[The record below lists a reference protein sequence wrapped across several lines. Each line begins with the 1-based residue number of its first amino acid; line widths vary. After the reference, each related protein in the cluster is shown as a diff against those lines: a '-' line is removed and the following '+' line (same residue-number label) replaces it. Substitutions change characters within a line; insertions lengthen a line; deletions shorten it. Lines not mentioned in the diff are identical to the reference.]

1 MKKRMKAFISGVMVV
16 AAGFLVACST
26 GETDTENA
34 NADTDANEVIRIGSM
49 FELTGAA
56 AEYGISMND
65 AVGMAVAEINEAGGI
80 DGKTVEVVE
89 RDIASD
95 EAQAAQATISLATEE
110 EVTAIIG
117 PALTGT
123 FQAAIPAANQ
133 YEVPII
139 SPSATDDGVLQDD
152 SGNVHPYAY
161 RTSFTNSF
169 QGGALAQFAN
179 ENLGATKAVIF
190 GDNSS
195 DYAQGLT
202 ETFQEAFEGEIVSI
216 ENFTADQ
223 SDFSATLTNIADMD
237 FDVLYLPGYYEQAGP
252 IVKQAREMGIDQPI
266 LGPDG
271 LGNTKMV
278 ELAGA
283 ENMNDVYYTSHFVV
297 ESEDPAIQEFVAN
310 YKEFTGNDP
319 DMFTGLAYDAVFITK
334 EAIERAGST
343 DSAAINEELEN
354 TENFAGITGTFS
366 FDEKHDPVKTVSII
380 EIQNGEPVEI
390 YEVNPE

>member
-1 MKKRMKAFISGVMVV
+1 MNKKIKGVMSGIMV
-16 AAGFLVACST
+16 AAVGFLVACSN
-26 GETDTENA
+26 GETENTG
-34 NADTDANEVIRIGSM
+34 ADGDSEDVIRIGSM

-65 AVGMAVAEINEAGGI
+65 AVSMAVAEVNEAGGI
-80 DGKTVEVVE
+80 DGKTVEVIE

-95 EAQAAQATISLATEE
+95 EAQAAQAAISLATDEN
-110 EVTAIIG
+110 VSTIIG

-139 SPSATDDGVLQDD
+139 SPSATDDGVLQDE
-152 SGNVHPYAY
+152 SGNVHPFAY

-179 ENLGATKAVIF
+179 ENLNASKAVIF

-202 ETFQEAFEGEIVSI
+202 QTFQEAFEGDIVSV
-216 ENFTADQ
+216 ENFSSDQ
-223 SDFSATLTNIADMD
+223 TDFSATLTNIVDMD

-252 IVKQAREMGIDQPI
+252 IVKQAREMGINQPI

-278 ELAGA
+278 ELAGSD
-283 ENMNDVYYTSHFVV
+283 NMNDVYYTSHFVV
-297 ESEDPAIQEFVAN
+297 ESEEPEIQEFVEN

-319 DMFTGLAYDAVFITK
+319 DMFTGLAYDAVYITK
-334 EAIERAGST
+334 EAIERAGSL
-343 DSAAINEELEN
+343 DAVAINEELEK

-366 FDEKHDPVKTVSII
+366 FDENHDPVKTVSII

-390 YEVNPE
+390 FEVIPE

>member
-1 MKKRMKAFISGVMVV
+1 MKNRMKRFVSGAMVV
-16 AAGFLVACST
+16 VAGLMVACSN
-26 GETDTENA
+26 GETEDSTADAEN
-34 NADTDANEVIRIGSM
+34 VIRIGSM

-65 AVGMAVAEINEAGGI
+65 AVKMAVAEINDAGGV
-80 DGKTVEVVE
+80 DGKTIEIIE

-95 EAQAAQATISLATEE
+95 EAQASQAALSLVSDENVST
-110 EVTAIIG
+110 IIG

-152 SGNVHPYAY
+152 NGNVHPFAF

-202 ETFQEAFEGEIVSI
+202 QTFQDAFNGEIVSI

-223 SDFSATLTNIADMD
+223 TDFSATLTNIADMD
-237 FDVLYLPGYYEQAGP
+237 FDVLYLPGYYEQAGT
-252 IVKQAREMGIDQPI
+252 IVKQAREIGIDQPI
-266 LGPDG
+266 VGPDG
-271 LGNTKMV
+271 LGNTRMV
-278 ELAGA
+278 DLAGT

-297 ESEDPAIQEFVAN
+297 ESDDPAVQEFVQN
-310 YKEFTGNDP
+310 YKDFTGNDP
-319 DMFTGLAYDAVFITK
+319 DMFTGLAYDAVYITK

-343 DSAAINEELEN
+343 DPVAVNAEIEK
-354 TENFAGITGTFS
+354 TENFAGITGTYS

-380 EIQNGEPVEI
+380 KIQKGKPVDI
-390 YEVNPE
+390 FEVNPE

>member
-1 MKKRMKAFISGVMVV
+1 MKNRMKRFVSGAMVV
-16 AAGFLVACST
+16 VAGLMVACSN
-26 GETDTENA
+26 GETEDSTADAEN
-34 NADTDANEVIRIGSM
+34 VIRIGSM

-65 AVGMAVAEINEAGGI
+65 AVKMAVAEINDAGGV
-80 DGKTVEVVE
+80 DGKTIEIIE

-95 EAQAAQATISLATEE
+95 EAQASQAALSLVSDENVST
-110 EVTAIIG
+110 IIG

-152 SGNVHPYAY
+152 NGNVHPYAF

-179 ENLGATKAVIF
+179 ENLGATKAIIF

-202 ETFQEAFEGEIVSI
+202 QTFQDAFVGEIVSI

-223 SDFSATLTNIADMD
+223 TDFSATLTNISDMD

-266 LGPDG
+266 VGPDG

-278 ELAGA
+278 DLAGS
-283 ENMNDVYYTSHFVV
+283 ENMNDVFYTSHFVV
-297 ESEDPAIQEFVAN
+297 ESDEPAIQAFVQN
-310 YKEFTGNDP
+310 YKDFTGNDP
-319 DMFTGLAYDAVFITK
+319 DMFTGLAYDAVYITK
-334 EAIERAGST
+334 EAIERAE
-343 DSAAINEELEN
+343 SANPKDVNAEIEK
-354 TENFAGITGTFS
+354 TEDFIGITGTYS

-380 EIQNGEPVEI
+380 EIQNGDPVNI
-390 YEVNPE
+390 FEVNPE

>member
-1 MKKRMKAFISGVMVV
+1 MMKRMKSIVSGAMVV
-16 AAGFLVACST
+16 VAGLMVACSN
-26 GETDTENA
+26 GETENGS
-34 NADTDANEVIRIGSM
+34 ADADSENVIRIGSM

-65 AVGMAVAEINEAGGI
+65 AVSMAVAEINDAGGI
-80 DGKTVEVVE
+80 DGKTVEIIE

-95 EAQAAQATISLATEE
+95 EAQASQAAISL
-110 EVTAIIG
+110 VTDENVTTIIG

-152 SGNVHPYAY
+152 DGNVHPFAF

-179 ENLGATKAVIF
+179 ENLDASKAVIF

-202 ETFQEAFEGEIVSI
+202 QTFQDAFVGEIVSI

-223 SDFSATLTNIADMD
+223 TDFSATLTNIADMD

-271 LGNTKMV
+271 LGNTRMA
-278 ELAGA
+278 ELAGS

-297 ESEDPAIQEFVAN
+297 ESDDPEIQEFVEN
-310 YKEFTGNDP
+310 YKNFTGNDP
-319 DMFTGLAYDAVFITK
+319 DMFTGLAYDAVYITK
-334 EAIERAGST
+334 EAIERAGT
-343 DSAAINEELEN
+343 ADSVAVNAEIEK
-354 TENFAGITGTFS
+354 TENFAGITGTYS

-380 EIQNGEPVEI
+380 EIQNGGPTDI
-390 YEVNPE
+390 FEVNPE

>member
-1 MKKRMKAFISGVMVV
+1 MMKRMKRFVQGAMVV
-16 AAGFLVACST
+16 AAGLMVACSN
-26 GETDTENA
+26 GETDSTT
-34 NADTDANEVIRIGSM
+34 ADTDSENVIRIGSM

-65 AVGMAVAEINEAGGI
+65 AVKMAVAEINDAGGV
-80 DGKTVEVVE
+80 DGKTIEIIE

-95 EAQAAQATISLATEE
+95 EAQASQAALSLVADENVST
-110 EVTAIIG
+110 IIG

-152 SGNVHPYAY
+152 NGNVHPYAF

-179 ENLGATKAVIF
+179 ENLNASKAVVF

-202 ETFQEAFEGEIVSI
+202 QTFQDAFVGEIVAI
-216 ENFTADQ
+216 ENFTSDQ
-223 SDFSATLTNIADMD
+223 TDFSATLTNIANMN

-266 LGPDG
+266 IGPDG
-271 LGNTKMV
+271 LGNTRMV
-278 ELAGA
+278 DLAGT

-297 ESEDPAIQEFVAN
+297 ESDDPAVQEFVQN
-310 YKEFTGNDP
+310 YKDFTGNDP
-319 DMFTGLAYDAVFITK
+319 DMFTGLAYDAVYITK

-343 DSAAINEELEN
+343 DPVAVNAEIEK
-354 TENFAGITGTFS
+354 TENFAGITGTYS

-380 EIQNGEPVEI
+380 KIQKGKPVDI
-390 YEVNPE
+390 FEVNPE

>member
-1 MKKRMKAFISGVMVV
+1 MKRFVQGAMVV
-16 AAGFLVACST
+16 AAGLMVACSN
-26 GETDTENA
+26 GKTDSTTADADSEN
-34 NADTDANEVIRIGSM
+34 VIRIGSM

-65 AVGMAVAEINEAGGI
+65 AVKMAVAEINDAGGV
-80 DGKTVEVVE
+80 DGKTIEIIE

-95 EAQAAQATISLATEE
+95 EAQASQAALSLVADENVST
-110 EVTAIIG
+110 IIG

-152 SGNVHPYAY
+152 NGNVHPYAF

-179 ENLGATKAVIF
+179 ENLNASKAVVF

-202 ETFQEAFEGEIVSI
+202 QTFQDAFVGEIVAI
-216 ENFTADQ
+216 ENFTSDQ
-223 SDFSATLTNIADMD
+223 TDFSATLTNIANMN

-266 LGPDG
+266 IGPDG
-271 LGNTKMV
+271 LGNTRMV
-278 ELAGA
+278 DLAGT

-297 ESEDPAIQEFVAN
+297 ESDDPAVQEFVQN
-310 YKEFTGNDP
+310 YKDFTGNDP
-319 DMFTGLAYDAVFITK
+319 DMFTGLAYDAVYITK
-334 EAIERAGST
+334 EAIERAGSS
-343 DSAAINEELEN
+343 DPVAVNAEIEK
-354 TENFAGITGTFS
+354 TENFAGITGTYS

-380 EIQNGEPVEI
+380 KIQKGKPVDI
-390 YEVNPE
+390 FEVNPE

>member
-1 MKKRMKAFISGVMVV
+1 MVV
-16 AAGFLVACST
+16 AAGLMVACSN
-26 GETDTENA
+26 GKTDSTTED
-34 NADTDANEVIRIGSM
+34 ADSENVIRIGSM

-65 AVGMAVAEINEAGGI
+65 AVKMAVAEINDAGGV
-80 DGKTVEVVE
+80 DGKTIEIIE

-95 EAQAAQATISLATEE
+95 EAQASQAALSLVADENVST
-110 EVTAIIG
+110 IIG

-152 SGNVHPYAY
+152 NGNVHPYAF

-179 ENLGATKAVIF
+179 ENLNASKAVVF

-202 ETFQEAFEGEIVSI
+202 QTFQDAFVGEIVAI
-216 ENFTADQ
+216 ENFTSDQ
-223 SDFSATLTNIADMD
+223 TDFSATLTNIANMN

-266 LGPDG
+266 IGPDG
-271 LGNTKMV
+271 LGNTRMV
-278 ELAGA
+278 DLAGT

-297 ESEDPAIQEFVAN
+297 ESDDPAVQEFVQN
-310 YKEFTGNDP
+310 YKDFTGNDP
-319 DMFTGLAYDAVFITK
+319 DMFTGLAYDAVYITK

-343 DSAAINEELEN
+343 DPVAVNAEIEK
-354 TENFAGITGTFS
+354 TENFAGITGTYS

-380 EIQNGEPVEI
+380 KIQKGKPVDI
-390 YEVNPE
+390 FEVNPE

>member
-1 MKKRMKAFISGVMVV
+1 MMKRMKSIVSGVMVV
-16 AAGFLVACST
+16 AAGLMVACSN
-26 GETDTENA
+26 GETENGA
-34 NADTDANEVIRIGSM
+34 ADADSENVIRIGSM

-65 AVGMAVAEINEAGGI
+65 AVSMAVAEINDAGGI
-80 DGKTVEVVE
+80 DGKTVEIIE

-95 EAQAAQATISLATEE
+95 EAQASQAAISL
-110 EVTAIIG
+110 VTDENVTTIIG

-152 SGNVHPYAY
+152 DGNVHPFAF

-179 ENLGATKAVIF
+179 ENLDASKAVIF

-202 ETFQEAFEGEIVSI
+202 QTFQDAFVGEIVSI

-223 SDFSATLTNIADMD
+223 TDFSATLTNIADMD

-271 LGNTKMV
+271 LGNTRMA
-278 ELAGA
+278 ELAGS

-297 ESEDPAIQEFVAN
+297 ESDDPEIQEFVEN
-310 YKEFTGNDP
+310 YKNFTGNDP
-319 DMFTGLAYDAVFITK
+319 DMFTGLAYDAVYITK
-334 EAIERAGST
+334 EAIERAGT
-343 DSAAINEELEN
+343 ADSVAVNAEIEK
-354 TENFAGITGTFS
+354 TENFAGITGTYS

-380 EIQNGEPVEI
+380 EIQNGGPTDI
-390 YEVNPE
+390 FEVNPE

>member
-1 MKKRMKAFISGVMVV
+1 MMKRMKRFVQGAMVV
-16 AAGFLVACST
+16 AAGLMVACSN
-26 GETDTENA
+26 GKTDSTTADADSEN
-34 NADTDANEVIRIGSM
+34 VIRIGSM

-65 AVGMAVAEINEAGGI
+65 AVKMAVAEINDAGGV
-80 DGKTVEVVE
+80 DGKTIEIIE

-95 EAQAAQATISLATEE
+95 EAQASQAALSLVADENVST
-110 EVTAIIG
+110 IIG

-152 SGNVHPYAY
+152 NGNVHPYAF

-179 ENLGATKAVIF
+179 ENLNASKAVVF

-202 ETFQEAFEGEIVSI
+202 QTFQDAFVGEIVAI
-216 ENFTADQ
+216 ENFTSDQ
-223 SDFSATLTNIADMD
+223 TDFSAILTNIADMN

-266 LGPDG
+266 IGPDG
-271 LGNTKMV
+271 LGNTRMV
-278 ELAGA
+278 DLAGT

-297 ESEDPAIQEFVAN
+297 ESDDPAVQEFVQN
-310 YKEFTGNDP
+310 YKDFTGNDP
-319 DMFTGLAYDAVFITK
+319 DMFTGLAYDAVYITK

-343 DSAAINEELEN
+343 DPVAVNAEIEK
-354 TENFAGITGTFS
+354 TENFAGITGTYS

-380 EIQNGEPVEI
+380 KIQKGKPVDI
-390 YEVNPE
+390 FEVNPE

>member
-1 MKKRMKAFISGVMVV
+1 MKSIVSGAMVV
-16 AAGFLVACST
+16 AAGLMVACSN
-26 GETDTENA
+26 GETENGS
-34 NADTDANEVIRIGSM
+34 ADADSENVIRIGSM

-65 AVGMAVAEINEAGGI
+65 AVSMAVAEINDAGGI
-80 DGKTVEVVE
+80 DGKTVEIIE

-95 EAQAAQATISLATEE
+95 EAQASQAAISL
-110 EVTAIIG
+110 VTDENVTTIIG

-152 SGNVHPYAY
+152 DGNVHPFAF

-179 ENLGATKAVIF
+179 ENLDASKAVIF

-202 ETFQEAFEGEIVSI
+202 QTFQDAFVGEIVSI

-223 SDFSATLTNIADMD
+223 TDFSATLTNIADMD

-271 LGNTKMV
+271 LGNTRMA
-278 ELAGA
+278 ELAGS

-297 ESEDPAIQEFVAN
+297 ESDDPEIQEFVEN
-310 YKEFTGNDP
+310 YKNFTGNDP
-319 DMFTGLAYDAVFITK
+319 DMFTGLAYDAVYITK
-334 EAIERAGST
+334 EAIERAGT
-343 DSAAINEELEN
+343 ADSVAVNAEIEK
-354 TENFAGITGTFS
+354 TENFAGITGTYS

-380 EIQNGEPVEI
+380 EIQNGGPTDI
-390 YEVNPE
+390 FEVNPE

>member
-1 MKKRMKAFISGVMVV
+1 MMKRMKSIVSGVMVV
-16 AAGFLVACST
+16 AAGLMVACSN
-26 GETDTENA
+26 GETENGS
-34 NADTDANEVIRIGSM
+34 ADADSENVIRIGSM

-65 AVGMAVAEINEAGGI
+65 AVSMAVAEINDAGGI
-80 DGKTVEVVE
+80 DGKTVEIIE

-95 EAQAAQATISLATEE
+95 EAQASQAAISL
-110 EVTAIIG
+110 VTDENVTTIIG

-152 SGNVHPYAY
+152 DGNVHPFAF

-179 ENLGATKAVIF
+179 ENLDASKAVIF

-202 ETFQEAFEGEIVSI
+202 QTFQDAFVGEIVSI

-223 SDFSATLTNIADMD
+223 TDFSATLTNIADMD

-271 LGNTKMV
+271 LGNTRMA
-278 ELAGA
+278 ELAGS

-297 ESEDPAIQEFVAN
+297 ESDDPEIQEFVEN
-310 YKEFTGNDP
+310 YKNFTGNDP
-319 DMFTGLAYDAVFITK
+319 DMFTGLAYDAVYITK
-334 EAIERAGST
+334 EAIERAGT
-343 DSAAINEELEN
+343 ADSVAVNAEIEK
-354 TENFAGITGTFS
+354 TENFAGITGTYS

-380 EIQNGEPVEI
+380 EIQNGGPTDI
-390 YEVNPE
+390 FEVNPE

>member
-1 MKKRMKAFISGVMVV
+1 MMKRMKRFVQGAMVV
-16 AAGFLVACST
+16 AAGLMVACSN
-26 GETDTENA
+26 GKTDSTTADADSEN
-34 NADTDANEVIRIGSM
+34 VIRIGSM

-65 AVGMAVAEINEAGGI
+65 AVKMAVAEINDAGGV
-80 DGKTVEVVE
+80 DGKTIEIIE

-95 EAQAAQATISLATEE
+95 EAQASQAALSLVADENVST
-110 EVTAIIG
+110 IIG

-152 SGNVHPYAY
+152 NGNVHPYAF

-179 ENLGATKAVIF
+179 ENLNASKAVVF

-202 ETFQEAFEGEIVSI
+202 QTFQDAFVGEIVAI
-216 ENFTADQ
+216 ENFTSDQ
-223 SDFSATLTNIADMD
+223 TDFSATLTNIANMN

-266 LGPDG
+266 IGPDG
-271 LGNTKMV
+271 LGNTRMV
-278 ELAGA
+278 DLAGT

-297 ESEDPAIQEFVAN
+297 ESDDPAVQEFVQN
-310 YKEFTGNDP
+310 YKDFTGNDP
-319 DMFTGLAYDAVFITK
+319 DMFTGLAYDAVYITK

-343 DSAAINEELEN
+343 DPVAVNAEIEK
-354 TENFAGITGTFS
+354 TENFAGITGTYS

-380 EIQNGEPVEI
+380 KIQKGKPVDI
-390 YEVNPE
+390 FEVNPE

>member
-1 MKKRMKAFISGVMVV
+1 MMKRMKRFVQGAMVV
-16 AAGFLVACST
+16 AAGLMVACSN
-26 GETDTENA
+26 GKTDSTTADADSEN
-34 NADTDANEVIRIGSM
+34 VIRIGSM

-65 AVGMAVAEINEAGGI
+65 AVKMAVAEINDAGGV
-80 DGKTVEVVE
+80 DGKTIEIIE

-95 EAQAAQATISLATEE
+95 EAQASQAALSLVADENVST
-110 EVTAIIG
+110 IIG

-152 SGNVHPYAY
+152 NGNVHPYAF

-179 ENLGATKAVIF
+179 ENLNASKAVVF

-202 ETFQEAFEGEIVSI
+202 QTFQDAFVGEIVAI
-216 ENFTADQ
+216 ENFTSDQ
-223 SDFSATLTNIADMD
+223 TDFSATLTNIADMN

-252 IVKQAREMGIDQPI
+252 IVKQAREMGINQPI
-266 LGPDG
+266 IGPDG
-271 LGNTKMV
+271 LGNTRMV
-278 ELAGA
+278 DLAGT

-297 ESEDPAIQEFVAN
+297 ESDDPAVQEFVQN
-310 YKEFTGNDP
+310 YKDFTGNDP
-319 DMFTGLAYDAVFITK
+319 DMFTGLAYDAVYITK

-343 DSAAINEELEN
+343 DPVAVNAEIEK
-354 TENFAGITGTFS
+354 TENFAGITGTYS

-380 EIQNGEPVEI
+380 KIQKGKPVDI
-390 YEVNPE
+390 FEVNPE

>member
-1 MKKRMKAFISGVMVV
+1 MMKRMKRFVQGAMVV
-16 AAGFLVACST
+16 AAGLMVACSN
-26 GETDTENA
+26 GKTDSTTADADSEN
-34 NADTDANEVIRIGSM
+34 VIRSGSM

-65 AVGMAVAEINEAGGI
+65 AVKMAVAEINDAGGV
-80 DGKTVEVVE
+80 DGKTIEIIE

-95 EAQAAQATISLATEE
+95 EAQASQAALSLVADENVST
-110 EVTAIIG
+110 IIG

-152 SGNVHPYAY
+152 NGNVHPYAF

-179 ENLGATKAVIF
+179 ENLNASKAVVF

-202 ETFQEAFEGEIVSI
+202 QTFQDAFVGEIVAI
-216 ENFTADQ
+216 ENFTSDQ
-223 SDFSATLTNIADMD
+223 TDFSATLTNIANMN

-266 LGPDG
+266 IGPDG
-271 LGNTKMV
+271 LGNTRMV
-278 ELAGA
+278 DLAGT

-297 ESEDPAIQEFVAN
+297 ESDDPAVQEFVQN
-310 YKEFTGNDP
+310 YKDFTGNDP
-319 DMFTGLAYDAVFITK
+319 DMFTGLAYDAVYITK

-343 DSAAINEELEN
+343 DPVAVNAEIEK
-354 TENFAGITGTFS
+354 TENFAGITGTYS

-380 EIQNGEPVEI
+380 KIQKGKPVDI
-390 YEVNPE
+390 FEVNPE

>member
-1 MKKRMKAFISGVMVV
+1 MKRFVQGAMVV
-16 AAGFLVACST
+16 AAGLMVACSN
-26 GETDTENA
+26 GETDSTTADADLEN
-34 NADTDANEVIRIGSM
+34 VIRIGSM

-65 AVGMAVAEINEAGGI
+65 AVKMAVAEINDAGGV
-80 DGKTVEVVE
+80 DGKTIEIIE

-95 EAQAAQATISLATEE
+95 EAQASQAALSLVADENVST
-110 EVTAIIG
+110 IIG

-152 SGNVHPYAY
+152 NGNVHPYAF

-179 ENLGATKAVIF
+179 ENLNASKAVVF

-202 ETFQEAFEGEIVSI
+202 QTFQDAFVGEIVAI
-216 ENFTADQ
+216 ENFTSDQ
-223 SDFSATLTNIADMD
+223 TDFSATLTNIANMN

-266 LGPDG
+266 IGPDG
-271 LGNTKMV
+271 LGNTRMV
-278 ELAGA
+278 DLAGT

-297 ESEDPAIQEFVAN
+297 ESDDPAVQEFVQN
-310 YKEFTGNDP
+310 YKDFTGNDP
-319 DMFTGLAYDAVFITK
+319 DMFTGLAYDAVYITK

-343 DSAAINEELEN
+343 DPVAVNAEIEK
-354 TENFAGITGTFS
+354 TENFAGITGTYS

-380 EIQNGEPVEI
+380 KIQKGKPVDI
-390 YEVNPE
+390 FEVNPE

>member
-1 MKKRMKAFISGVMVV
+1 MKNRMKRFVSGAMVV
-16 AAGFLVACST
+16 VAGLMVACSN
-26 GETDTENA
+26 GETEDSTADAEN
-34 NADTDANEVIRIGSM
+34 VIRIGSM

-65 AVGMAVAEINEAGGI
+65 AVKMAVAEINDAGGV
-80 DGKTVEVVE
+80 DGKTIEIIE

-95 EAQAAQATISLATEE
+95 EAQASQAALSLVADENVST
-110 EVTAIIG
+110 IIG

-152 SGNVHPYAY
+152 NGNVHPYAF

-179 ENLGATKAVIF
+179 ENLGATKAIIF

-202 ETFQEAFEGEIVSI
+202 QTFQDAFVGEIVSI

-223 SDFSATLTNIADMD
+223 TDFSATLTNISDMD

-266 LGPDG
+266 VGPDG

-278 ELAGA
+278 DLAGS
-283 ENMNDVYYTSHFVV
+283 ENMNDVFYTSHFVV
-297 ESEDPAIQEFVAN
+297 ESDDPAIQTFVQN

-319 DMFTGLAYDAVFITK
+319 DMFTGLAYDAVYITK

-343 DSAAINEELEN
+343 EPKAVNAEIEN
-354 TENFAGITGTFS
+354 TEDFIGITGTYS

-380 EIQNGEPVEI
+380 EIQNGEPVNI
-390 YEVNPE
+390 FEVNPE

>member
-1 MKKRMKAFISGVMVV
+1 MKRFVQGAMVV
-16 AAGFLVACST
+16 AAGLMVACSN
-26 GETDTENA
+26 GETDSTT
-34 NADTDANEVIRIGSM
+34 ADTDSENVIRIGSM

-65 AVGMAVAEINEAGGI
+65 AVKMAVAEINDAVGV
-80 DGKTVEVVE
+80 DGKTIEIIE

-95 EAQAAQATISLATEE
+95 EAQASQAALSLVADENVST
-110 EVTAIIG
+110 IIG

-152 SGNVHPYAY
+152 NGNVHPYAF

-179 ENLGATKAVIF
+179 ENLNASKAVVF

-202 ETFQEAFEGEIVSI
+202 QTFQDAFVGEIVAI
-216 ENFTADQ
+216 ENFTSDQ
-223 SDFSATLTNIADMD
+223 TDFSATLTNIANMN

-266 LGPDG
+266 IGPDG
-271 LGNTKMV
+271 LGNTRMV
-278 ELAGA
+278 DLAGT

-297 ESEDPAIQEFVAN
+297 ESDDPAVQEFVQN
-310 YKEFTGNDP
+310 YKDFTGNDP
-319 DMFTGLAYDAVFITK
+319 DMFTGLAYDAVYITK

-343 DSAAINEELEN
+343 DPVAVNAEIEK
-354 TENFAGITGTFS
+354 TENFAGITGTYS

-380 EIQNGEPVEI
+380 KIQKGKPVDI
-390 YEVNPE
+390 FEVNPE

>member
-1 MKKRMKAFISGVMVV
+1 MKNRMKRFVSGAMVV
-16 AAGFLVACST
+16 VAGLMVACSN
-26 GETDTENA
+26 GETEDSTADAEN
-34 NADTDANEVIRIGSM
+34 VIRIGSM

-65 AVGMAVAEINEAGGI
+65 AVKMAVAEINDAGGV
-80 DGKTVEVVE
+80 DGKTIEIIE

-95 EAQAAQATISLATEE
+95 EAQASQAALSLVSDENVST
-110 EVTAIIG
+110 IIG

-152 SGNVHPYAY
+152 NGNVHPYAF

-179 ENLGATKAVIF
+179 ENLGATKAIIF

-202 ETFQEAFEGEIVSI
+202 QTFQDAFVGEIVSI

-223 SDFSATLTNIADMD
+223 TDFSATLTNISNMD

-266 LGPDG
+266 VGPDG

-278 ELAGA
+278 DLAGS

-297 ESEDPAIQEFVAN
+297 ESDDPNIQAFVQN
-310 YKEFTGNDP
+310 YKDFTGNDP
-319 DMFTGLAYDAVFITK
+319 DMFTGLAYDAVYITK
-334 EAIERAGST
+334 EAIERAE
-343 DSAAINEELEN
+343 SANPKDVNAEIEN
-354 TENFAGITGTFS
+354 TEDFIGITGTYS

-380 EIQNGEPVEI
+380 EIQNGDPVNI
-390 YEVNPE
+390 FEVNPE

>member
-1 MKKRMKAFISGVMVV
+1 MKNRIKRFVPGAMMVV
-16 AAGFLVACST
+16 AGLLFACSN
-26 GETDTENA
+26 GETEDSTADAEN
-34 NADTDANEVIRIGSM
+34 VIRIGSM

-65 AVGMAVAEINEAGGI
+65 AVKMAVAEINDAGGV
-80 DGKTVEVVE
+80 DGKTIEIIE

-95 EAQAAQATISLATEE
+95 EAQGSQAALSLVADENVST
-110 EVTAIIG
+110 IIG

-152 SGNVHPYAY
+152 NGNVHPYAF

-179 ENLGATKAVIF
+179 ENLNASKAVVL

-202 ETFQEAFEGEIVSI
+202 QTFQDAFVGEIVAI
-216 ENFTADQ
+216 ENFTSDQ
-223 SDFSATLTNIADMD
+223 TDFSANLTNIADMN

-252 IVKQAREMGIDQPI
+252 IVKQAREMGVDQPI
-266 LGPDG
+266 IGPDG
-271 LGNTKMV
+271 LGNTRMV
-278 ELAGA
+278 DLAGT

-297 ESEDPAIQEFVAN
+297 ESDDPAVQEFVQN
-310 YKEFTGNDP
+310 YKDFTGNDP
-319 DMFTGLAYDAVFITK
+319 DMFTGLAYDAVYITK

-343 DSAAINEELEN
+343 DPVAVNAEIEK
-354 TENFAGITGTFS
+354 TENFAGITGTYS

-380 EIQNGEPVEI
+380 KIQKGKPVDI
-390 YEVNPE
+390 FEVNPE

>member
-1 MKKRMKAFISGVMVV
+1 MMKRMKRFVQGAMVV
-16 AAGFLVACST
+16 AAGLMVACSN
-26 GETDTENA
+26 GETDSTT
-34 NADTDANEVIRIGSM
+34 ADTDSENVIRIGSM

-65 AVGMAVAEINEAGGI
+65 AVKMAVAEINDAVGV
-80 DGKTVEVVE
+80 DGKTIEIIE

-95 EAQAAQATISLATEE
+95 EAQASQAALSLVADENVST
-110 EVTAIIG
+110 IIG

-152 SGNVHPYAY
+152 NGNVHPYAF

-179 ENLGATKAVIF
+179 ENLNASKAVVF

-202 ETFQEAFEGEIVSI
+202 QTFQDAFVGEIVAI
-216 ENFTADQ
+216 ENFTSDQ
-223 SDFSATLTNIADMD
+223 TDFSATLTNIANMN

-266 LGPDG
+266 IGPDG
-271 LGNTKMV
+271 LGNTRMV
-278 ELAGA
+278 DLAGT

-297 ESEDPAIQEFVAN
+297 ESDDPAVQEFVQN
-310 YKEFTGNDP
+310 YKDFTGNDP
-319 DMFTGLAYDAVFITK
+319 DMFTGLAYDAVYIAK

-343 DSAAINEELEN
+343 DPVAVNAEIEK
-354 TENFAGITGTFS
+354 TENFAGITGTYS

-380 EIQNGEPVEI
+380 KIQKGKPVDI
-390 YEVNPE
+390 FEVNPE

>member
-1 MKKRMKAFISGVMVV
+1 MKNRMKRFVSGAMVV
-16 AAGFLVACST
+16 VAGLMVACSN
-26 GETDTENA
+26 GETEDSTADAEN
-34 NADTDANEVIRIGSM
+34 VIRIGSM

-65 AVGMAVAEINEAGGI
+65 AVKMAVAEINDAGGV
-80 DGKTVEVVE
+80 DGKTIEIIE

-95 EAQAAQATISLATEE
+95 EAQASQAALSLVSDENVST
-110 EVTAIIG
+110 IIG

-152 SGNVHPYAY
+152 NGNVHPYAF

-179 ENLGATKAVIF
+179 ENLGATKAIIF

-202 ETFQEAFEGEIVSI
+202 QTFQDAFVGEIVSI

-223 SDFSATLTNIADMD
+223 TDFSATLTNISDMD

-266 LGPDG
+266 VGPDG

-278 ELAGA
+278 DLAGS
-283 ENMNDVYYTSHFVV
+283 ENMNDVFYTSHFVV
-297 ESEDPAIQEFVAN
+297 ESDDPAIQTFVQN
-310 YKEFTGNDP
+310 YKDFTGNDP
-319 DMFTGLAYDAVFITK
+319 DMFTGLAYDAVYITK
-334 EAIERAGST
+334 EAIERAESVNPK
-343 DSAAINEELEN
+343 DVNAEIEK
-354 TENFAGITGTFS
+354 TEDFIGITGTYS

-380 EIQNGEPVEI
+380 EIQNGDPVNI
-390 YEVNPE
+390 FEVNPE

>member
-1 MKKRMKAFISGVMVV
+1 MKNRMKRFVSGAMVV
-16 AAGFLVACST
+16 VAGLMVACSN
-26 GETDTENA
+26 GETEDSTADAEN
-34 NADTDANEVIRIGSM
+34 VIRIGSM

-65 AVGMAVAEINEAGGI
+65 AVKMAVAEINDAGGV
-80 DGKTVEVVE
+80 DGKTIEIIE

-95 EAQAAQATISLATEE
+95 EAQASQAALSLVSDENVST
-110 EVTAIIG
+110 IIG

-152 SGNVHPYAY
+152 NGNVHPYAF

-179 ENLGATKAVIF
+179 ENLGATKAIIF

-202 ETFQEAFEGEIVSI
+202 QTFQDAFVGEIVSI

-223 SDFSATLTNIADMD
+223 TDFSATLTNISDMD

-266 LGPDG
+266 VGPDG

-278 ELAGA
+278 DLAGS
-283 ENMNDVYYTSHFVV
+283 ENMNDVFYTSHFVV
-297 ESEDPAIQEFVAN
+297 ESDDPAIQTFVQN

-319 DMFTGLAYDAVFITK
+319 DMFTGLAYDAVYITK

-343 DSAAINEELEN
+343 EPKAVNAEIEN
-354 TENFAGITGTFS
+354 TEDFIGITGTYS

-380 EIQNGEPVEI
+380 EIQNGGPVNI
-390 YEVNPE
+390 FEVNPE

>member
-1 MKKRMKAFISGVMVV
+1 MMKRMKRFVQGAMVV
-16 AAGFLVACST
+16 AAGLMVACSN
-26 GETDTENA
+26 GKTDSTTADADSEN
-34 NADTDANEVIRIGSM
+34 VIRIGSM

-65 AVGMAVAEINEAGGI
+65 AVKMAVAEINDAGGV
-80 DGKTVEVVE
+80 DGKTIEIIE

-95 EAQAAQATISLATEE
+95 EAQASQAALSLVADENVST
-110 EVTAIIG
+110 IIG

-152 SGNVHPYAY
+152 NGNVHPYAF

-179 ENLGATKAVIF
+179 ENLNASKAVVF

-202 ETFQEAFEGEIVSI
+202 QTFQDAFVGEIVAI
-216 ENFTADQ
+216 ENFTSDQ
-223 SDFSATLTNIADMD
+223 TDFSATLTNIANMN

-266 LGPDG
+266 IGPDG
-271 LGNTKMV
+271 LGNTRMV
-278 ELAGA
+278 DLAGT

-297 ESEDPAIQEFVAN
+297 ESDNPAVQEFVQN
-310 YKEFTGNDP
+310 YKDFTGNDP
-319 DMFTGLAYDAVFITK
+319 DMFTGLAYDAVYITK

-343 DSAAINEELEN
+343 DPVAVNAEIEK
-354 TENFAGITGTFS
+354 TENFAGITGTYS

-380 EIQNGEPVEI
+380 KIQKGKPVDI
-390 YEVNPE
+390 FEVNPE

>member
-1 MKKRMKAFISGVMVV
+1 MMKRFVQGAMVV
-16 AAGFLVACST
+16 AAGLMVACSN
-26 GETDTENA
+26 GKTDSTTADADSEN
-34 NADTDANEVIRIGSM
+34 VIRIGSM

-65 AVGMAVAEINEAGGI
+65 AVKMAVAEINDAGGV
-80 DGKTVEVVE
+80 DGKTIEIIE

-95 EAQAAQATISLATEE
+95 EAQASQAALSLVADENVST
-110 EVTAIIG
+110 IIG

-152 SGNVHPYAY
+152 NGNVHPYAF

-179 ENLGATKAVIF
+179 ENLNASKAVVF

-202 ETFQEAFEGEIVSI
+202 QTFQDAFVGEIVAI
-216 ENFTADQ
+216 ENFTSDQ
-223 SDFSATLTNIADMD
+223 TDFSATLTNIANMN

-266 LGPDG
+266 IGPDG
-271 LGNTKMV
+271 LGNTRMV
-278 ELAGA
+278 DLAGT

-297 ESEDPAIQEFVAN
+297 ESDDPAVQEFVQN
-310 YKEFTGNDP
+310 YKDFTGNDP
-319 DMFTGLAYDAVFITK
+319 DMFTGLAYDAVYITK
-334 EAIERAGST
+334 EAIERAGSS
-343 DSAAINEELEN
+343 DPVAVNAEIEK
-354 TENFAGITGTFS
+354 TENFAGITGTYS

-380 EIQNGEPVEI
+380 KIQKGKPVDI
-390 YEVNPE
+390 FEVNPE

>member
-1 MKKRMKAFISGVMVV
+1 MKRFVQGAMVV
-16 AAGFLVACST
+16 AAGLMVACSN
-26 GETDTENA
+26 GKTDSTTADADSEN
-34 NADTDANEVIRIGSM
+34 VIRIGSM

-65 AVGMAVAEINEAGGI
+65 AVKMAVAEINDAGGV
-80 DGKTVEVVE
+80 DGKTIEIIE

-95 EAQAAQATISLATEE
+95 EAQASQAALSLVADENVST
-110 EVTAIIG
+110 IIG

-152 SGNVHPYAY
+152 NGNVHPYAF

-179 ENLGATKAVIF
+179 ENLNASKAVVF

-202 ETFQEAFEGEIVSI
+202 QTFQDAFVGKIVAI
-216 ENFTADQ
+216 ENFTSDQ
-223 SDFSATLTNIADMD
+223 TDFSATLTNIANMN

-266 LGPDG
+266 IGPDG
-271 LGNTKMV
+271 LGNTRMV
-278 ELAGA
+278 DLAGT

-297 ESEDPAIQEFVAN
+297 ESDDPAVQEFVQN
-310 YKEFTGNDP
+310 YKDFTGNDP
-319 DMFTGLAYDAVFITK
+319 DMFTGLAYDAVYITK

-343 DSAAINEELEN
+343 DPVAVNAEIEK
-354 TENFAGITGTFS
+354 TENFAGITGTYS

-380 EIQNGEPVEI
+380 KIQKGKPVDI
-390 YEVNPE
+390 FEVNPE

>member
-1 MKKRMKAFISGVMVV
+1 MKRMKSIVSGAMVV
-16 AAGFLVACST
+16 AAGLMVACSN
-26 GETDTENA
+26 GETENGS
-34 NADTDANEVIRIGSM
+34 ADADSENVIRIGSM

-65 AVGMAVAEINEAGGI
+65 AVSMAVAEINDAGGI
-80 DGKTVEVVE
+80 DGKTVEIIE

-95 EAQAAQATISLATEE
+95 EAQASQAAISL
-110 EVTAIIG
+110 VTDENVTTIIG

-152 SGNVHPYAY
+152 DGNVHPFAF

-179 ENLGATKAVIF
+179 ENLDASKAVIF

-202 ETFQEAFEGEIVSI
+202 QTFQDAFVGEIVSI

-223 SDFSATLTNIADMD
+223 TDFSATLTNIADMD

-271 LGNTKMV
+271 LGNTRMA
-278 ELAGA
+278 ELAGS

-297 ESEDPAIQEFVAN
+297 ESDDPEIQEFVEN
-310 YKEFTGNDP
+310 YKNFTGNDP
-319 DMFTGLAYDAVFITK
+319 DMFTGLAYDAVYITK
-334 EAIERAGST
+334 EAIERAGT
-343 DSAAINEELEN
+343 ADSVAVNAEIEK
-354 TENFAGITGTFS
+354 TENFAGITGTYS

-380 EIQNGEPVEI
+380 EIQNGGPTDI
-390 YEVNPE
+390 FEVNPE

>member
-1 MKKRMKAFISGVMVV
+1 MKRFVQGAMVV
-16 AAGFLVACST
+16 AAGLMVACSN
-26 GETDTENA
+26 GKTDSTTADADSEN
-34 NADTDANEVIRIGSM
+34 VIRIGSM

-65 AVGMAVAEINEAGGI
+65 AVKMAVAEINDAGGV
-80 DGKTVEVVE
+80 DGKTIEIIE

-95 EAQAAQATISLATEE
+95 EAQASQAALSLVADENVST
-110 EVTAIIG
+110 IIG

-152 SGNVHPYAY
+152 NGNVHPYAF

-179 ENLGATKAVIF
+179 ENLNASKAVVF

-202 ETFQEAFEGEIVSI
+202 QTFQDAFVGEIVAI
-216 ENFTADQ
+216 ENFTSDQ
-223 SDFSATLTNIADMD
+223 TDFSATLTNIADMN

-252 IVKQAREMGIDQPI
+252 IVKQAREMGINQPI
-266 LGPDG
+266 IGPDG
-271 LGNTKMV
+271 LGNTRMV
-278 ELAGA
+278 DLAGT

-297 ESEDPAIQEFVAN
+297 ESDDPAVQEFVQN
-310 YKEFTGNDP
+310 YKDFTGNDP
-319 DMFTGLAYDAVFITK
+319 DMFTGLAYDAVYITK

-343 DSAAINEELEN
+343 DPVAVNAEIEK
-354 TENFAGITGTFS
+354 TENFAGITGTYS

-380 EIQNGEPVEI
+380 KIQKGKPVDI
-390 YEVNPE
+390 FEVNPE

>member
-1 MKKRMKAFISGVMVV
+1 MMKRMKRFVQGAMVV
-16 AAGFLVACST
+16 AAGLMVACSN
-26 GETDTENA
+26 GETDSTTADADSEN
-34 NADTDANEVIRIGSM
+34 VIRIGSM

-65 AVGMAVAEINEAGGI
+65 AVKMAVAEINDVGGV
-80 DGKTVEVVE
+80 DGKTIEIIE

-95 EAQAAQATISLATEE
+95 EAQASQAALSL
-110 EVTAIIG
+110 VTDENVSTIIG

-152 SGNVHPYAY
+152 NGNVHPYAF

-179 ENLGATKAVIF
+179 ENLNASKAVVF

-202 ETFQEAFEGEIVSI
+202 QTFQDAFVGEIVAI
-216 ENFTADQ
+216 ENFTSDQ
-223 SDFSATLTNIADMD
+223 TDFSATLTNIANMN

-266 LGPDG
+266 IGPDG
-271 LGNTKMV
+271 LGNTRMV
-278 ELAGA
+278 DLAGT

-297 ESEDPAIQEFVAN
+297 ESDDPAVQEFVQN
-310 YKEFTGNDP
+310 YKDFTGNDP
-319 DMFTGLAYDAVFITK
+319 DMFTGLAYDAVYITK

-343 DSAAINEELEN
+343 DPVVVNAEIEK
-354 TENFAGITGTFS
+354 TENFAGITGTYS

-380 EIQNGEPVEI
+380 KIQKGKPVDI
-390 YEVNPE
+390 FEVNPE

>member
-1 MKKRMKAFISGVMVV
+1 MKNRMKRFVSGAMVV
-16 AAGFLVACST
+16 VAGLMVACSN
-26 GETDTENA
+26 GETEDSTADAEN
-34 NADTDANEVIRIGSM
+34 VIRIGSM
-49 FELTGAA
+49 FELTGSA

-65 AVGMAVAEINEAGGI
+65 AVKMAVAEINDAGGV
-80 DGKTVEVVE
+80 DGKTIEIIE

-95 EAQAAQATISLATEE
+95 EAQASQAALSLVADENVST
-110 EVTAIIG
+110 IIG

-152 SGNVHPYAY
+152 NGNVHPYAF

-179 ENLGATKAVIF
+179 ENLGATKAIIF

-202 ETFQEAFEGEIVSI
+202 QTFQDAFVGEIVSI

-223 SDFSATLTNIADMD
+223 TDFSATLTNILNMD

-266 LGPDG
+266 VGPDG

-278 ELAGA
+278 DLAGS

-297 ESEDPAIQEFVAN
+297 ESDAPNIQAFVQN
-310 YKEFTGNDP
+310 YKDFTGNDP
-319 DMFTGLAYDAVFITK
+319 DMFTGLAYDAVYITK
-334 EAIERAGST
+334 EAIERAE
-343 DSAAINEELEN
+343 SANPKDVNAEIEN
-354 TENFAGITGTFS
+354 TEDFIGITGTYS

-380 EIQNGEPVEI
+380 EIQNGDPVNI
-390 YEVNPE
+390 FEVNPE

>member
-1 MKKRMKAFISGVMVV
+1 MMKRMKRFVQGAMVV
-16 AAGFLVACST
+16 AAGLMVACSN
-26 GETDTENA
+26 GETDSTTADADSEN
-34 NADTDANEVIRIGSM
+34 VIRIGSM

-65 AVGMAVAEINEAGGI
+65 AVKMAVAEINDAGGV
-80 DGKTVEVVE
+80 DGKTIEIIE

-95 EAQAAQATISLATEE
+95 EAQASQAALSLVADENVST
-110 EVTAIIG
+110 IIG

-139 SPSATDDGVLQDD
+139 SPSATDDVVLQDD
-152 SGNVHPYAY
+152 NGNVHPYAF

-179 ENLGATKAVIF
+179 ENLNASKAVVF

-202 ETFQEAFEGEIVSI
+202 QTFQDAFVGEIVAI
-216 ENFTADQ
+216 ENFTSDQ
-223 SDFSATLTNIADMD
+223 TDFSATLTNIANMN

-266 LGPDG
+266 IGPDG
-271 LGNTKMV
+271 LGNTRMV
-278 ELAGA
+278 DLAGT

-297 ESEDPAIQEFVAN
+297 ESDDPAVQEFVQN
-310 YKEFTGNDP
+310 YKDFTGNDP
-319 DMFTGLAYDAVFITK
+319 DMFTGLAYDAVYITK

-343 DSAAINEELEN
+343 DPVAVNAEIEK
-354 TENFAGITGTFS
+354 TENFAGITGTYS

-380 EIQNGEPVEI
+380 KIQKGKPVDI
-390 YEVNPE
+390 FEVNPE

>member
-1 MKKRMKAFISGVMVV
+1 MMKRMNRFVQGAMVV
-16 AAGFLVACST
+16 AAGLMVACSN
-26 GETDTENA
+26 GKTDSTTADADSEN
-34 NADTDANEVIRIGSM
+34 VIRIGSM

-65 AVGMAVAEINEAGGI
+65 AVKMAVAEINDAGGV
-80 DGKTVEVVE
+80 DGKTIEIIE

-95 EAQAAQATISLATEE
+95 EAQASQAALSLVADENVST
-110 EVTAIIG
+110 IIG

-152 SGNVHPYAY
+152 NGNVHPYAF

-179 ENLGATKAVIF
+179 ENLNASKAVVF

-202 ETFQEAFEGEIVSI
+202 QTFQDAFVGEIVAI
-216 ENFTADQ
+216 ENFTSDQ
-223 SDFSATLTNIADMD
+223 TDFSATLTNIANMN

-266 LGPDG
+266 IGPDG
-271 LGNTKMV
+271 LGNTRMV
-278 ELAGA
+278 DLAGT

-297 ESEDPAIQEFVAN
+297 ESDDPAVQEFVQN
-310 YKEFTGNDP
+310 YKDFTGNDP
-319 DMFTGLAYDAVFITK
+319 DMFTGLAYDAVYITK

-343 DSAAINEELEN
+343 DPVAVNAEIEK
-354 TENFAGITGTFS
+354 TENFAGITGTYS

-380 EIQNGEPVEI
+380 KIQKGKPVDI
-390 YEVNPE
+390 FEVNPE